1 MNSVATAR
9 LARQTAER
17 LIGSRAALQR
27 TPAIL
32 GFDGFLDHIYHAVD
46 TRKSATEYTRIK
58 TLKQLGTRI
67 AAAAGQSTNLEIVPQ
82 AVKLGGNGP
91 IMAFAMSSLG
101 VPVTYIG
108 LTGTAKDHHAVFN
121 EFYKRATVIG
131 IGEPAVTDA
140 IECEDG
146 KLMVGKHATT
156 ADVTYDAIRK
166 KVGDGAWKK
175 LWDSARFVGMV
186 NWTMLPHMSAIWRK
200 IQSDLMPKDP
210 PKPVALGKDGQ
221 PGKDS
226 TPRKQIFFDLADPEK
241 RSDEDIATA
250 LKLITKFQGHYDVT
264 LGMNEKESVHIAKV
278 CGAKAT
284 GKGEKFTV
292 GLAAS
297 IREQLGVHTTVIHP
311 VKYAAAADPSGSLY
325 VPGPFTSHPKI
336 TTGAGDHFNAGFC
349 IARLL
354 GSDLPQALQLGV
366 SCSGYYV
373 RTAQSPSREQL
384 VRFLQTL

>member
-108 LTGTAKDHHAVFN
+108 LTGTAKDHHPVFN

-200 IQSDLMPKDP
+200 IQSDLMPKEP
-210 PKPVALGKDGQ
+210 AKGAAPAAPTKESG
-221 PGKDS
+221 
-226 TPRKQIFFDLADPEK
+226 PRKQIFFDLADPEK
-241 RSDEDIATA
+241 RSAEDIAAA
-250 LKLITKFQGHYDVT
+250 LKLISKFQTFYDVT
-264 LGMNEKESVHIAKV
+264 LGMNEKESIEIGKV
-278 CGAKAT
+278 VGAKAS
-284 GKGEKFTV
+284 GKGEKMIV
-292 GLAAS
+292 ALAAA
-297 IREQLGVHTTVIHP
+297 IREKLGIHTTVIHP
-311 VKYAAAADPSGSLY
+311 VKYAAAADPSGSLF

-354 GSDLPQALQLGV
+354 GSDLAQALQLGV